1 MQQQSFFHMRCRRMG
16 EIGPKQK
23 IVHFV
28 STCSRSENRKKTQV
42 FLLFFQTSSPLS
54 RLFPGLENCWAN
66 FKTFSRI
73 TKRLCTNPDVNIS
86 KLV

>member
-1 MQQQSFFHMRCRRMG
+1 MQEQSFFH
-16 EIGPKQK
+16 PKRK

-28 STCSRSENRKKTQV
+28 SICSRSEKKKKKTQV
-42 FLLFFQTSSPLS
+42 FLQFFQTSSPFS

-73 TKRLCTNPDVNIS
+73 TQRLCTNPDFNIS
-86 KLV
+86 KVVETLKIRY